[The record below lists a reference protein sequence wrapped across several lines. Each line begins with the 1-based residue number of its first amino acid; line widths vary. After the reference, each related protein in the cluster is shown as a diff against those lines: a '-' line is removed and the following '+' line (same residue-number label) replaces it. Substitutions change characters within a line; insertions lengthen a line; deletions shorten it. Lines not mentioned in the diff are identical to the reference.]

1 MGNQKE
7 PGEEESRELGGDRA
21 ASSASRSKYYIQV
34 RSPDGV
40 ADHEWGPLEEVGG
53 GWKGEWDD
61 RHMGLYDDPVLVT
74 LHGSGAGSTVGGGA
88 EEDPIASFSS

>member
-1 MGNQKE
+1 MAMSHLLASLVSLLNSSGRAALISMSLFFSLVKKSMWMGNQKE

-53 GWKGEWDD
+53 G
-61 RHMGLYDDPVLVT
+61 
-74 LHGSGAGSTVGGGA
+74 
-88 EEDPIASFSS
+88 